1 MHERPSEPTELDDKT
16 EEKIAR
22 IMDTRGYSRAD
33 AEAAVDASRKGNLLP
48 PSLAYEAP
56 VQRSAPMPAKRPRT
70 YYSRPRVT
78 QDSQDEFTGL
88 IDREQ
93 AKTNT
98 RGAALVREIF
108 RVDQVELTPQ
118 ERAIARAKLEKR
130 GRRF

>member
-1 MHERPSEPTELDDKT
+1 MHERPSETTELDDKT

-33 AEAAVDASRKGNLLP
+33 AEAAVDASRKDNLLP

-56 VQRSAPMPAKRPRT
+56 VQRSAPVPAKRPRT